1 MPRSPSAALPL
12 ALGCLLLSL
21 PAPASA
27 AVSIT
32 DFSVTPST
40 TRAGAHP
47 ALTVRV
53 AFGAVPATDDVK
65 DLAVQLAPGLIA
77 DPRVAASCASVQF
90 MADRCSVRS
99 RVGSIN
105 VRVATFL
112 GSLDAPGDI
121 YSVEPSGGELARLG
135 IWLRPLGQFAKRRLT
150 LPVRLRADNDYAADV
165 TVRDL
170 PRTVEAIA
178 GVSEVPIRVE
188 RMTLALDDSV
198 TGRPF
203 PRNPTSCGAAVSRVT
218 ASSWQE
224 PDVPSSQLS
233 SFTPTQC
240 AAQPFGARLGLSI
253 GDGHGGG
260 AAAGRLVTL
269 ATTMRLPPNQA
280 GLRRLELSLPPELSP
295 NLAAA
300 TRACLPE
307 ALASGRCSPQ
317 SRIGSA
323 GLTSPLLQAP
333 LDGAVLLGLES
344 SGLPKLALVMSG
356 PPALTLEG
364 SIRVIKRR
372 INVVFDALP
381 DLPLTDFRLRID
393 GLLRATR
400 GLCSPRSAATAV
412 LTAHNG
418 RSRRFR
424 IRSIAARCAGTR
436 ARLN

>member
-1 MPRSPSAALPL
+1 MSRSPSAALAL

-21 PAPASA
+21 PAPAAA

-47 ALTVRV
+47 ALTVSV
-53 AFGAVPATDDVK
+53 AFGAVPATDDIK
-65 DLAVQLAPGLIA
+65 DLAVRLAPGLIA
-77 DPRVAASCASVQF
+77 DPRAAASCTSAQF
-90 MADRCSVRS
+90 MADRCSARS

-121 YSVEPSGGELARLG
+121 YSVQPSGDELARLA
-135 IWLRPLGQFAKRRLT
+135 IWLRPLGQFAKQRLT
-150 LPVRLRADNDYAADV
+150 LAVRLRADEGHAAEV
-165 TVRDL
+165 SVRDL

-198 TGRPF
+198 AGRPF
-203 PRNPTSCGAAVSRVT
+203 ARNPTSCAAAVSRVT
-218 ASSWQE
+218 ASSWQQ
-224 PDVPSSQLS
+224 PDFASSQLS
-233 SFTPTQC
+233 SFTPTHC
-240 AAQPFGARLGLSI
+240 AAQPFAARLGVSI
-253 GDGHGGG
+253 GDGGR
-260 AAAGRLVTL
+260 ATAGTVVAL
-269 ATTMRLPPNQA
+269 ATTMRLAPDQA
-280 GLRRLELSLPPELSP
+280 GLRRLELSLPPELGP

-307 ALASGRCSPQ
+307 ALASGGCSPQ

-323 GLTSPLLQAP
+323 RVTSALLQTP
-333 LDGAVLLGLES
+333 LDGAVLLALER
-344 SGLPKLALVMSG
+344 SGLPKLAIVLTG

-393 GLLRATR
+393 GLLRANR
-400 GLCSPRSAATAV
+400 GLCTPRTAATAV

-418 RSRRFR
+418 RSLRFR
-424 IRSIAARCAGTR
+424 ARSIAAPCPR
-436 ARLN
+436 ARPK